1 MFRRSL
7 LINCAFSLVST
18 ALMMAFMPTTGSMS
32 AAARSSFL
40 TYAQESSLLAPLVH
54 RTLLLR

>member
-18 ALMMAFMPTTGSMS
+18 ALMMALMPTASSLS
-32 AAARSSFL
+32 ASAKSSFL
-40 TYAQESSLLAPLVH
+40 VYAQDSALLAPLVH
-54 RTLLLR
+54 RMLLVR